1 MGARL
6 KVCGSRIPSSEAALV
21 FLERAC
27 TKMCGLR
34 ELRQFE
40 NRRSLAGRDGK
51 ADKPVKEG

>member
-40 NRRSLAGRDGK
+40 H
-51 ADKPVKEG
+51 